1 MSYRNLYF
9 DEKSA
14 EKPFCRG
21 LLTLNIVAHY
31 GDALLEHQTN
41 PPASEPHL
49 STQWL
54 WIHKGCD
61 CQASVQLEYKGNN
74 M

>member
-1 MSYRNLYF
+1 MLCFNLLMG
-9 DEKSA
+9 
-14 EKPFCRG
+14 KPHPETVCGG
-21 LLTLNIVAHY
+21 LVTVNIVACY
-31 GDALLEHQTN
+31 GDALLERQTN

-49 STQWL
+49 STQRL

-74 M
+74 I